1 MDRYESKSLTVDFS
15 LGIREVDKVGL
26 QHQGYHYPEVPEFR
40 LEYIHDR
47 VEY

>member
-1 MDRYESKSLTVDFS
+1 MFVVDN
-15 LGIREVDKVGL
+15 LAVDNVGL
-26 QHQGYHYPEVPEFR
+26 VENRSEEEFRGDNGYFYAEGPEFR